1 MSWVSVGVAGAG
13 LAVKGISAYQSYQRS
28 REAQKKSNDLQN
40 QTPPQ
45 HQLGQAQQRMGGIA
59 LRDIANPTGYT
70 GAETGQFNQNLAKIN
85 AAAMNNASSM
95 AGGDLSRAMLAGTN
109 ANAMNAT
116 NQFAAQGAN
125 LRRNAYNSG
134 MGRYGAFAGAEQA
147 VGNAN
152 TQAALNR
159 RMMIERALGGA
170 VQSNRDYAQGE
181 LTGMAGDV
189 EGAGTQLLA
198 KGLSDKYGYGSYDPT
213 TSNGMTSKGRNTQG
227 FHYGGQFGSNNV
239 QGNNTGQEWTQ
250 GEGSG
255 LTQTGDFG
263 SMKNEARFVNPQM
276 FRDIVIN
283 RAKNR

>member
-1 MSWVSVGVAGAG
+1 MSWISAGVAAAG
-13 LAVKGISAYQSYQRS
+13 LAAKGVSAYQSYQRS

-45 HQLGQAQQRMGGIA
+45 HQLGQAQQRMGAMA
-59 LRDIANPTGYT
+59 LRDINNPTGYT

-85 AAAMNNASSM
+85 AGAMNNASSM
-95 AGGDLSRAMLAGTN
+95 AGGNLSRAMLAGTN

-125 LRRNAYNSG
+125 LRRDAYNSG

-181 LTGMAGDV
+181 LTGMANDV

-198 KGLSDKYGYGSYDPT
+198 KGLSDKYGLDPY
-213 TSNGMTSKGRNTQG
+213 SQYLKAQKM
-227 FHYGGQFGSNNV
+227 Y
-239 QGNNTGQEWTQ
+239 GNNAQ
-250 GEGSG
+250 GTPTAYRRQVG
-255 LTQTGDFG
+255 TP
-263 SMKNEARFVNPQM
+263 NPDV
-276 FRDIVIN
+276 FNFDE
-283 RAKNR
+283 

>member
-1 MSWVSVGVAGAG
+1 MPITIGAISAGAG
-13 LAVKGISAYQSYQRS
+13 LVGKGISAYESYQRS
-28 REAQKKSNDLQN
+28 RQAQKQLNDLQN
-40 QTPPQ
+40 QQIPQ
-45 HQLGQAQQRMGGIA
+45 YQLGTAQQRMGAMA

-85 AAAMNNASSM
+85 AGAMNNASSM
-95 AGGDLSRAMLAGTN
+95 AGGNLSRAMLAGTN

-189 EGAGTQLLA
+189 AGAGSQLLA
-198 KGLSDKYGYGSYDPT
+198 KGLSDKYGYGSYDPAL
-213 TSNGMTSKGRNTQG
+213 SNGMTSNGRNTEG
-227 FHYGGQFGSNNV
+227 FHLG
-239 QGNNTGQEWTQ
+239 
-250 GEGSG
+250 
-255 LTQTGDFG
+255 GDFG
-263 SMKNEARFVNPQM
+263 SNIQSYN
-276 FRDIVIN
+276 IN
-283 RAKNR
+283 QVPDQNQFYNSGDLLNGIPKYNQSLNYRLRR